1 MKEQMIAAAA
11 NSDIH
16 LESRHTFPE
25 GRTRHGDGIDLM
37 RAGEYAEQMGS
48 EAGYIF

>member
-16 LESRHTFPE
+16 LESRHIYP
-25 GRTRHGDGIDLM
+25 GNRTEHGGGVDLI
-37 RAGEYAEQMGS
+37 RAGKYAEQMGS